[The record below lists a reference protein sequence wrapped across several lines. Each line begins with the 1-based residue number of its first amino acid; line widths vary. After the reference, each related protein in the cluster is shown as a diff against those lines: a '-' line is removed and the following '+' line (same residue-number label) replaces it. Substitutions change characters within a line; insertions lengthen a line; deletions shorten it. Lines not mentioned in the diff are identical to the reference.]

1 MEGGR
6 AHDGGRT
13 RTNGK
18 EGASRSGIVLSRQ
31 VYLES
36 RESILVIRDLGVG
49 GYVIVS
55 NDVIRNSKYAS
66 TRMSKKLIPKR
77 ALTLKF

>member
-36 RESILVIRDLGVG
+36 RGSILAFRDLGVR
-49 GYVIVS
+49 GYIIVS
-55 NDVIRNSKYAS
+55 NDVIRNSKYAC

-77 ALTLKF
+77 ALMLKF